1 MKHHHSI
8 ASMRAEEEQKTEA
21 FTMNELS
28 MSHDDSDLIDAPL
41 PGETLPDSMQAY
53 LQEIGRVPLLTAAQ
67 EVELAQRMADGM
79 LAAEMLVNDTISAEE
94 RAWACRLKADGDAA
108 RDHLIEANLRL
119 VVSIAKRYV
128 NRGLPLSDLVQ
139 EGNIGLMRAADK
151 FDHRMG
157 NRFSTYATWWIRQA
171 VTRAIAE
178 QSRII
183 RLPVHM
189 SESVAQVRRVS
200 EQLSQALGHAPTTSE
215 IALALGQPE
224 ERIQQV
230 LKAARAP
237 ISLETPVGE
246 DGDQTVGD
254 HVPDDQSTGPADHVE
269 QLLLKESLTHAIQV
283 LPERDRRVLELRYGL
298 HDEHPRTLEDVGR
311 VLGMTRERA
320 RQLEAQALRA
330 LRQSP
335 AGAALRE
342 YLA

>member
-1 MKHHHSI
+1 MMKHHQSI
-8 ASMRAEEEQKTEA
+8 ASTWAEEEQRAEA
-21 FTMNELS
+21 VTMNDLT
-28 MSHDDSDLIDAPL
+28 MLHDDGDLIDAPL
-41 PGETLPDSMQAY
+41 SSDVQPDSMQAY

-79 LAAEMLVNDTISAEE
+79 LAAETLASDTTSAEE
-94 RAWACRLKADGDAA
+94 RAWAYRLKADGDAA

-119 VVSIAKRYV
+119 VVSIAKRYA

-139 EGNIGLMRAADK
+139 EGNIGLIRAAEK

-189 SESVAQVRRVS
+189 SQLLTQIRRTS
-200 EQLSQALGHAPTTSE
+200 DQLTQQLQRTPTDAE
-215 IALALGQPE
+215 LAAAMNQPE
-224 ERIQQV
+224 ERIRQV
-230 LKAARAP
+230 LQASSAP
-237 ISLETPVGE
+237 VSLEAPVGE

-254 HVPDDQSTGPADHVE
+254 RVPDDGEGPFERIERQSQAE
-269 QLLLKESLTHAIQV
+269 LLASIVQQ
-283 LPERDRRVLELRYGL
+283 LPERDRLVLELRYGL
-298 HDEHPRTLEDVGR
+298 RDDQPRTLAEVGR
-311 VLGMTRERA
+311 VLGTTRERA

-330 LRQSP
+330 LRSMLSR
-335 AGAALRE
+335 AA
-342 YLA
+342 

>member
-1 MKHHHSI
+1 MKRDHSTTFVW
-8 ASMRAEEEQKTEA
+8 AEDEQDKESIS
-21 FTMNELS
+21 MNELS
-28 MSHDDSDLIDAPL
+28 SAHDDGDQTDTPL
-41 PGETLPDSMQAY
+41 AGESLPDSMQAY

-67 EVELAQRMADGM
+67 EVELAQRMADGQ
-79 LAAEMLVNDTISAEE
+79 LAIKVLRHNSASEEE
-94 RAWACRLKADGDAA
+94 RAWAHRTKADGDAA
-108 RDHLIEANLRL
+108 RDRMIEANLRL
-119 VVSIAKRYV
+119 VVSIAKRYI

-189 SESVAQVRRVS
+189 SESVTQVRRIS
-200 EQLSQALGHAPTTSE
+200 DQLSQALGRAPTTQE
-215 IALALGQPE
+215 IAVALGQPE
-224 ERIQQV
+224 DRIQQI
-230 LKAARAP
+230 LKASRAP
-237 ISLETPVGE
+237 ISLETPIGE
-246 DGDQTVGD
+246 DGDQTIGD
-254 HVPDDQSTGPADHVE
+254 HVPDDQTPEPADHVD
-269 QLLLKESLTHAIQV
+269 QLLLKESLTNAIQV

-298 HDEHPRTLEDVGR
+298 HDEQPRTLEDVGR

-320 RQLEAQALRA
+320 RQLEAQALRM
-330 LRQSP
+330 LRLSA
-335 AGAALRE
+335 AGSALRE